1 MDASDKA
8 IAALEP
14 LLLPRRVARMHAVLA
29 ARSDHVTFVF
39 ERMTD
44 PHNLSAAL
52 RSLDAFG
59 FQDAYWIAPD
69 PALLA
74 PPRQGAP
81 HPPSP
86 SPPCGEGE
94 FGYASTIKSL
104 SAMAE
109 RDRAVRREGEVV
121 VPPASARTEPPV
133 PPASAR
139 TEPPVPPASARNMAL
154 SHAITRGTDR
164 WLTLNAYA
172 DAPACFAALRERG
185 YRVLASEVTP
195 GSPAFDTLAL
205 DERTAFVFGN
215 EHAGLT
221 PETLAL
227 CDGRFHIA
235 MHGFTESLNLSVAC
249 AITAFRCRQAIVRLA
264 ATAGDPLRF
273 ALPPRRAKDLYVEWL
288 KHSVRR
294 ADDVLAERAIESE

>member
-1 MDASDKA
+1 MLNVPMDAADTV
-8 IAALEP
+8 IAKLEP
-14 LLLPRRVARMHAVLA
+14 LLLPRRVARMRAVLA

-69 PALLA
+69 PAVLA
-74 PPRQGAP
+74 PSGAGAP
-81 HPPSP
+81 HPPAP
-86 SPPCGEGE
+86 SPPSGEGE
-94 FGYASTIKSL
+94 LGYASTIKSL

-109 RDRAVRREGEVV
+109 SLLPGQPGAVRREGEVV
-121 VPPASARTEPPV
+121 VPPARGRTLPPV
-133 PPASAR
+133 PPASG
-139 TEPPVPPASARNMAL
+139 RNMGL

-172 DAPACFAALRERG
+172 DAASCCFALRERG
-185 YRVLASEVTP
+185 YRVLASDVTP
-195 GSPAFDTLAL
+195 GSPSLDTLDL
-205 DERTAFVFGN
+205 DARTAFVFGS
-215 EHAGLT
+215 EHDGLT

-249 AITAFRCRQAIVRLA
+249 AITAFRCRQAIARLA
-264 ATAGDPLRF
+264 ETAGDPQRF
-273 ALPPRRAKDLYVEWL
+273 TLPPWRAKDLYVEWL

-294 ADDVLAERAIESE
+294 ADEVLGE

>member
-1 MDASDKA
+1 
-8 IAALEP
+8 
-14 LLLPRRVARMHAVLA
+14 
-29 ARSDHVTFVF
+29 
-39 ERMTD
+39 
-44 PHNLSAAL
+44 
-52 RSLDAFG
+52 
-59 FQDAYWIAPD
+59 
-69 PALLA
+69 
-74 PPRQGAP
+74 
-81 HPPSP
+81 
-86 SPPCGEGE
+86 
-94 FGYASTIKSL
+94 
-104 SAMAE
+104 
-109 RDRAVRREGEVV
+109 
-121 VPPASARTEPPV
+121 
-133 PPASAR
+133 
-139 TEPPVPPASARNMAL
+139 MAL

-195 GSPAFDTLAL
+195 GSPPLDTLAL